1 MPPKRC
7 KDQAHFVERF
17 QSIYQQDYT
26 KWLVFG
32 RKRGYADEVIA
43 DAIQETSLK
52 VLDIE
57 ERLSELND
65 LELHAY
71 VMTIYKNMLSEIVR
85 DRGSVPLDDNIIYDE
100 PSPEEEVINQMDYEK
115 LSEVVKKLSDQ
126 QQQYIYMKYYLG
138 LSSKDIGKQ
147 MGIKDNAVRTMKH
160 RAVSMLRR
168 LLSVEER
175 SEDR

>member
-71 VMTIYKNMLSEIVR
+71 VMTIYKNMLSEIV
-85 DRGSVPLDDNIIYDE
+85 
-100 PSPEEEVINQMDYEK
+100 
-115 LSEVVKKLSDQ
+115 
-126 QQQYIYMKYYLG
+126 
-138 LSSKDIGKQ
+138 
-147 MGIKDNAVRTMKH
+147 
-160 RAVSMLRR
+160 
-168 LLSVEER
+168 
-175 SEDR
+175 